1 LLYVLPEW
9 QNQQN
14 IATAALVQPGD
25 EGRAYGRETPC
36 WQRILAMLRRTITIA
51 SFHATLGAESE
62 FEWGISMTRLTR
74 SRAQARAKALAVQP
88 KSTAWW
94 LAASALALASLMF
107 VVFAAKAK
115 AGASYDGAWKVVII
129 TQSGNCDPAYSY
141 PVRVS
146 GGRVSYAGDGSFDIS
161 GNVSESGGV
170 NVTIARG
177 DQKASG
183 SGRLTASSGS
193 GSWSGKSAST
203 ACSGRWEASRSS

>member
-1 LLYVLPEW
+1 
-9 QNQQN
+9 
-14 IATAALVQPGD
+14 
-25 EGRAYGRETPC
+25 
-36 WQRILAMLRRTITIA
+36 
-51 SFHATLGAESE
+51 
-62 FEWGISMTRLTR
+62 MTRLT
-74 SRAQARAKALAVQP
+74 RAQARAKALAVQP

-94 LAASALALASLMF
+94 LAASVLAIASLMF
-107 VVFAAKAK
+107 VAFAAKAK

-146 GGRVSYAGDGSFDIS
+146 AGRVSYAGDGSFEIS
-161 GNVSESGGV
+161 GNVSEGGGV

-183 SGRLTASSGS
+183 TGRLTASAGS

-203 ACSGRWEASRSS
+203 ACSGRWEASRSL